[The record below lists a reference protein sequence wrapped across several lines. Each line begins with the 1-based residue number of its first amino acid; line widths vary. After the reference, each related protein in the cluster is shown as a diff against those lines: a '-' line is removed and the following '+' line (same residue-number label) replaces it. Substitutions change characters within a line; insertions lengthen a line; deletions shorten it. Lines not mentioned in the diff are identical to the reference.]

1 LVSTNPFG
9 LSRNALEALPKLK
22 RIGDW
27 GAHNRN
33 VLIRESD
40 IEGIKVD
47 ARLCFEELLRL
58 A

>member
-1 LVSTNPFG
+1 LATNSFG
-9 LSRNALEALPKLK
+9 LSRNALGALPKLK

-33 VLIRESD
+33 ILIRESD
-40 IEGIKVD
+40 IEEIKAE
-47 ARLCFEELLRL
+47 ARLCFEELLKL